1 MKFYEELDAFSS
13 IEAQRDLQFRRLTFF
28 YLAVGASPVSCYLHN
43 VSYRMLEKCRMLE
56 SSVYIQCTY
65 IFCFVLHVSAV
76 LLVKTFFFSF
86 FCFFL
91 FILASHFQKS
101 MAKFILGR
109 YLFTINHNPFIMFS
123 IQACVRSRQHSVM
136 Q

>member
-76 LLVKTFFFSF
+76 LLVKIYFFYFFCFFSF
-86 FCFFL
+86 FSCVTF
-91 FILASHFQKS
+91 SE
-101 MAKFILGR
+101 
-109 YLFTINHNPFIMFS
+109 INGQVHTG
-123 IQACVRSRQHSVM
+123 
-136 Q
+136 